1 MSLLKCKCCGGD
13 LNIKDGDKVVTCPY
27 CGSQQTI
34 PNEKDEQVLK
44 IYARGNRLRSQGEF
58 DKAYSTYSQLLNEGK
73 ENAEVYWN
81 LLLCK
86 YGITYVDDYDGKKK
100 PTMNRRSMTSI
111 LDDDDYKKAIELSD
125 SVSKEVYEQEANRI
139 NDIQQGILKIVHQEE
154 PYDVFISYKETDEFG
169 DRTKDSLLAQEI
181 YDALTKDGYRV
192 FLSRVTLSN
201 VIGKEYE
208 PYIYS
213 ALYTAKLMLL
223 VTTEGEH
230 VNSIWV
236 KNEWS
241 RFVDRRKTDSSK
253 SLIPC
258 YRDRDPYDLPKELRN
273 LQGLD
278 RSKLGFIQDLTRG
291 VKKILG
297 KKEGSHKGYEGQKSE
312 NEAKEAKYNSRLD
325 QCKQLLES
333 EKYDELKNVL
343 DELDKTEYVRFLI
356 YDWKFYYYSVQ
367 YKLHRQKKPVSLD
380 DGDYS
385 DFLEKCDIA
394 KIKSDVEKS
403 VYTGWTN
410 YYCSK
415 CNELSKKIKA
425 VIEPGYQI
433 RSQDI
438 NEWHTDARELHD
450 IIDKMYWPIR
460 CQFSE
465 SDVYQNLFYSMDK
478 SLPFRP
484 DGDMK
489 EPYEFD
495 STGTDFLI
503 YDVHGLFGGRYNYD
517 CGYNESEI
525 KSIGDINIVSISAIY
540 IEQKQVIIVADKTY
554 IIHCDKPIDDESVI
568 VYRLQRTTALFHSLK
583 QKIFDY
589 YFLDGNQ
596 VFDYQGH
603 RLDPEEA
610 KKVQEKV
617 DSLKQQ
623 ELSVKQADETLLPKA
638 EKLNLNDDGQK
649 NQTKLEEN
657 TQSGQTNEDI
667 ERTKQE
673 LFRRQRKMEREKAN
687 KIKSLEN
694 GILAFKILSII
705 CSVAAIIA
713 FICFLTIRANRGDGV
728 LALALGVAFI
738 SLGLYFVLF
747 MAFFKKLIGKL
758 K

>member
-139 NDIQQGILKIVHQEE
+139 NDIQKGILKIVHQEE

-169 DRTKDSLLAQEI
+169 DRTKDSMLAQEI

-223 VTTEGEH
+223 VTTEEEH

-253 SLIPC
+253 NFIPC

-291 VKKILG
+291 VEKILG
-297 KKEGSHKGYEGQKSE
+297 KKNENKEDKIVKSDTKSYGNIDAKLERCKLLIEAGQCSQAEERLNELVNEAPTNWEVYYYLLQCKTNDYSSVFLDFDDDNNFKWFLKFCPDESIKSKEKDLLYFNLCAQYHARSKVLSEDTQARLKTGAAFTEENIKEMAEQENQLIEIRNKLFELSSEDAIYKKGFLKIDKNLPFYEGDWYEGYFDFMIDYPHVEFGDYFLNYSDSKCVDHLNMLSI
-312 NEAKEAKYNSRLD
+312 KGIY
-325 QCKQLLES
+325 
-333 EKYDELKNVL
+333 LKNDRCFVL
-343 DELDKTEYVRFLI
+343 
-356 YDWKFYYYSVQ
+356 
-367 YKLHRQKKPVSLD
+367 
-380 DGDYS
+380 
-385 DFLEKCDIA
+385 
-394 KIKSDVEKS
+394 
-403 VYTGWTN
+403 
-410 YYCSK
+410 
-415 CNELSKKIKA
+415 
-425 VIEPGYQI
+425 
-433 RSQDI
+433 
-438 NEWHTDARELHD
+438 
-450 IIDKMYWPIR
+450 
-460 CQFSE
+460 
-465 SDVYQNLFYSMDK
+465 
-478 SLPFRP
+478 
-484 DGDMK
+484 
-489 EPYEFD
+489 
-495 STGTDFLI
+495 
-503 YDVHGLFGGRYNYD
+503 
-517 CGYNESEI
+517 
-525 KSIGDINIVSISAIY
+525 
-540 IEQKQVIIVADKTY
+540 ADQLY
-554 IIHCDKPIDDESVI
+554 IIHNTKKLDIPLDVDDGEE
-568 VYRLQRTTALFHSLK
+568 ALDIECHDYWDMLRDFISMFDVLK
-583 QKIFDY
+583 QKVFDFY
-589 YFLDGNQ
+589 YVSDEGE
-596 VFDYQGH
+596 VFDYKGKKVIA
-603 RLDPEEA
+603 DEA
-610 KKVQEKV
+610 KQVQATI
-617 DSLKQQ
+617 DDFSKQDEERQ
-623 ELSVKQADETLLPKA
+623 KQAE
-638 EKLNLNDDGQK
+638 EKK
-649 NQTKLEEN
+649 
-657 TQSGQTNEDI
+657 
-667 ERTKQE
+667 KQE
-673 LFRRQRKMEREKAN
+673 EEKKERARKVKEIETQKRDQRGLRWFIFGAVGFLVG
-687 KIKSLEN
+687 IISLIFSK
-694 GILAFKILSII
+694 GLTGTFFSIFGFILSGVCVFGFLIN
-705 CSVAAIIA
+705 AIK
-713 FICFLTIRANRGDGV
+713 N
-728 LALALGVAFI
+728 
-738 SLGLYFVLF
+738 
-747 MAFFKKLIGKL
+747 
-758 K
+758 

>member
-139 NDIQQGILKIVHQEE
+139 NDIQKGILKIVHQEE

-223 VTTEGEH
+223 VTTDEEH

-253 SLIPC
+253 NLIPC

-278 RSKLGFIQDLTRG
+278 MGKLGFIQDLTRG
-291 VKKILG
+291 VEKILG
-297 KKEGSHKGYEGQKSE
+297 KKNENKEDKIVKSDTKSYGNIDAKLERCKLLIEAGQCSQAEERLNELVNEAPTNWEVYYYLLQCKTNDYSSVFLDFDDDNNFKWFLKFCPDESIKSKEKELLYFNLCAQYHARSKVLSEDTQSRLKAGGSFTEENIKERAEQENQLIEIKNKLFLLSRKDSIYEQGFLKIDKTFPFYEGDWYEGDFDFMINYPHVEFGDYFS
-312 NEAKEAKYNSRLD
+312 KYSYSDSKCVDHLNMFSI
-325 QCKQLLES
+325 KGI
-333 EKYDELKNVL
+333 YLKNDRCFVL
-343 DELDKTEYVRFLI
+343 
-356 YDWKFYYYSVQ
+356 
-367 YKLHRQKKPVSLD
+367 
-380 DGDYS
+380 
-385 DFLEKCDIA
+385 
-394 KIKSDVEKS
+394 
-403 VYTGWTN
+403 
-410 YYCSK
+410 
-415 CNELSKKIKA
+415 
-425 VIEPGYQI
+425 
-433 RSQDI
+433 
-438 NEWHTDARELHD
+438 TDQL
-450 IIDKMYWPIR
+450 
-460 CQFSE
+460 
-465 SDVYQNLFYSMDK
+465 
-478 SLPFRP
+478 
-484 DGDMK
+484 
-489 EPYEFD
+489 
-495 STGTDFLI
+495 
-503 YDVHGLFGGRYNYD
+503 
-517 CGYNESEI
+517 
-525 KSIGDINIVSISAIY
+525 
-540 IEQKQVIIVADKTY
+540 Y
-554 IIHCDKPIDDESVI
+554 IIHNTKKLDIPLDVDDGEEALDI
-568 VYRLQRTTALFHSLK
+568 ECHDYWYMLQCFISMFDVLK
-583 QKIFDY
+583 QKVFDFY
-589 YFLDGNQ
+589 YVSDEGE
-596 VFDYQGH
+596 VFDYKGKKVIA
-603 RLDPEEA
+603 DEA
-610 KKVQEKV
+610 KQVQATI
-617 DSLKQQ
+617 DDFSKQDEERQ
-623 ELSVKQADETLLPKA
+623 KQAEEKKKQEEEEKERARKVKEIETQKRDQRGLRWFIFGAVGLLVGIISLIFGKGFTGLFFSIFGA
-638 EKLNLNDDGQK
+638 ILFAVCLFGFFINVFK
-649 NQTKLEEN
+649 NQP
-657 TQSGQTNEDI
+657 
-667 ERTKQE
+667 
-673 LFRRQRKMEREKAN
+673 
-687 KIKSLEN
+687 
-694 GILAFKILSII
+694 
-705 CSVAAIIA
+705 
-713 FICFLTIRANRGDGV
+713 
-728 LALALGVAFI
+728 
-738 SLGLYFVLF
+738 
-747 MAFFKKLIGKL
+747 
-758 K
+758 

>member
-27 CGSQQTI
+27 CGAQQTI

-139 NDIQQGILKIVHQEE
+139 NDIQKGILKIVHQEE

-223 VTTEGEH
+223 VTTEEEH

-253 SLIPC
+253 NLIPC

-278 RSKLGFIQDLTRG
+278 RGKLGFIQDLKRG
-291 VKKILG
+291 VEKILG
-297 KKEGSHKGYEGQKSE
+297 KKQDKLLRQRMSNLEEPEIENDDDKIEEKKYNERIALCAQLVESKKYDQLKTVLVQLKSE
-312 NEAKEAKYNSRLD
+312 
-325 QCKQLLES
+325 
-333 EKYDELKNVL
+333 
-343 DELDKTEYVRFLI
+343 EYQVWCFR
-356 YDWKFYYYSVQ
+356 DWKFNYYSLQ
-367 YKLHRQKKPVSLD
+367 NKLHVQSELVSFD
-380 DGDYS
+380 DADYVK
-385 DFLEKCDIA
+385 FLRKCPDV
-394 KIKSDVEKS
+394 KIKSDIERK
-403 VYTGWTN
+403 VYTAWIN
-410 YYCSK
+410 DYCSK
-415 CNELSKKIKA
+415 CNKLTKKMK
-425 VIEPGYQI
+425 
-433 RSQDI
+433 
-438 NEWHTDARELHD
+438 D
-450 IIDKMYWPIR
+450 IIDPGYSIR
-460 CQFSE
+460 NNDFLTWHQEAQKLHKEIKTLFDEIKKDECS
-465 SDVYQNLFYSMDK
+465 VYKDLFYSRDQ

-484 DGDMK
+484 YEDKK
-489 EPYEFD
+489 EYAWNISD
-495 STGTDFLI
+495 
-503 YDVHGLFGGRYNYD
+503 YYNYVHTD
-517 CGYNESEI
+517 LKRIFIDSSVIGDFNEDDIDSLTN
-525 KSIGDINIVSISAIY
+525 DINITSIKAIY
-540 IEQKQVIIVADKTY
+540 LEKKIAIIVADKIY
-554 IIHCDKPIDDESVI
+554 LIHSKLDICEYSGIYKE
-568 VYRLQRTTALFHSLK
+568 RLFLTSFFHCLK

-589 YFLDGNQ
+589 YFILDDKE
-596 VFDYQGH
+596 VFDYQDN
-603 RLDPEEA
+603 RLAPQEA
-610 KKVQEKV
+610 KKIQEI
-617 DSLKQQ
+617 
-623 ELSVKQADETLLPKA
+623 ADGYKNNLL
-638 EKLNLNDDGQK
+638 
-649 NQTKLEEN
+649 
-657 TQSGQTNEDI
+657 
-667 ERTKQE
+667 
-673 LFRRQRKMEREKAN
+673 REKIKREEAIASQQRN
-687 KIKSLEN
+687 SNIAVKI
-694 GILAFKILSII
+694 GIGIFL
-705 CSVAAIIA
+705 IA
-713 FICFLTIRANRGDGV
+713 V
-728 LALALGVAFI
+728 
-738 SLGLYFVLF
+738 LGLFV
-747 MAFFKKLIGKL
+747 ACAVTCSI
-758 K
+758 